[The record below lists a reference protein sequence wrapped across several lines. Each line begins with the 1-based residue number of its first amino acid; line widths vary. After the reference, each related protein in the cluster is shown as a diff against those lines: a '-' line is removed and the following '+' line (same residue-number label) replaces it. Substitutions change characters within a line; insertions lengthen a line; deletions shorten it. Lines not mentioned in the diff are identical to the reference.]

1 MIPDTPIIRKQP
13 IQEPVN
19 PRKRS
24 KEDTITYAERTIPKE
39 TPAQFWNKV
48 YQEGETNEKTH
59 GSGYSPSETDD
70 CVRNLDK
77 EHES

>member
-19 PRKRS
+19 PRKRA

-39 TPAQFWNKV
+39 TPA
-48 YQEGETNEKTH
+48 
-59 GSGYSPSETDD
+59 
-70 CVRNLDK
+70 
-77 EHES
+77 